1 LKEAYKNITQLVIA
15 VFGVFITLF
24 GIVMFNQYLLMNF
37 PLAVRAVLMIVT
49 QWLLLIVPVTFML
62 KSGETFRDIGF
73 TKEKIPSQILIGI
86 VLSAIMS
93 LLLTVIPILLG
104 FKELIGSTS
113 YTKAWQFAYEFVYR
127 ILGIALVEEII
138 FRGYIFKKLM
148 DIRDSKWFA
157 IIVSSVLFGFF
168 HIFSGNIIQIVVTA
182 FIGFLLCLF
191 REKIKNCSLLSLI
204 IAHGFYDALII
215 LWVSIL

>member
-1 LKEAYKNITQLVIA
+1 MKRVRKNIIQLYVV
-15 VFGVFITLF
+15 VFGVFVTIF

-37 PLAVRAVLMIVT
+37 PLAVRAVLLIVM
-49 QWLLLIVPVTFML
+49 QWLLLIMPVASMF
-62 KSGETFRDIGF
+62 KSGETLSDIGF
-73 TKEKIPSQILIGI
+73 TKEKISSQILIGI
-86 VLSAIMS
+86 VLSVIMS
-93 LLLTVIPILLG
+93 LVLTVIPILLG
-104 FKELIGSTS
+104 FKELIGSNS
-113 YTKAWQFAYEFVYR
+113 YTKAWQFAYEFAYR
-127 ILGIALVEEII
+127 TLGIALAEEII

-157 IIVSSVLFGFF
+157 LIVSSVLFGLF
-168 HIFSGNIIQIVVTA
+168 HIFNGNIVQVVVTA
-182 FIGFLLCLF
+182 FIGLFLCMF

>member
-1 LKEAYKNITQLVIA
+1 LKKARKNITQLLIA
-15 VFGVFITLF
+15 VCGVFVTLF

-37 PLAVRAVLMIVT
+37 PLALRAVLLIVM
-49 QWLLLIVPVTFML
+49 QWLLLIMPVAFMFN
-62 KSGETFRDIGF
+62 SRETLSDIGF
-73 TKEKIPSQILIGI
+73 TKEKISSQILIGI

-93 LLLTVIPILLG
+93 LILTVIPILLG
-104 FKELIGSTS
+104 FKELIGSAS
-113 YTKAWQFAYEFVYR
+113 YTKTWQFAYEFAYR
-127 ILGIALVEEII
+127 TLGIALAEEII
-138 FRGYIFKKLM
+138 FRGYIFKKLV

-157 IIVSSVLFGFF
+157 VIVSSVLFGLF
-168 HIFSGNIIQIVVTA
+168 HIFSGNIIQVVMTA